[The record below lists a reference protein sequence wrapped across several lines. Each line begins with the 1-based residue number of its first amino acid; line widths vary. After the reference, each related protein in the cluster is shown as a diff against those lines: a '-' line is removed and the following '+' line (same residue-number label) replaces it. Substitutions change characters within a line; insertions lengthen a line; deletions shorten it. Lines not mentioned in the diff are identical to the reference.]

1 MPPPLKVVEPLAEP
15 LLIVRPLRVTDFVD
29 FATSNTRE
37 ALLPLTVSW
46 PAPGPAM
53 VTLWLMSTSPLVS
66 VMVWP
71 FSLEAKT
78 MVSLLWAAAIS
89 ARSEPAPLSRLFRT
103 VSVLGTQRSSSASS
117 VGRKM
122 GRLRGDA
129 CRFRFRGQDVNHIM
143 YVLSGTACDTR
154 NKASLPARR
163 PSAGARPGR

>member
-53 VTLWLMSTSPLVS
+53 VTLWLMSSSPLVS

-71 FSLEAKT
+71 ARLGAKT

-103 VSVLGTQRSSSASS
+103 VSVLGNQRSSRHSRQGRTFRR
-117 VGRKM
+117 VGRALILDA
-122 GRLRGDA
+122 GRAARA
-129 CRFRFRGQDVNHIM
+129 RI
-143 YVLSGTACDTR
+143 R
-154 NKASLPARR
+154 N
-163 PSAGARPGR
+163 

>member
-53 VTLWLMSTSPLVS
+53 VTLCLMSSSPLVS

-71 FSLEAKT
+71 SRLGAKT

-89 ARSEPAPLSRLFRT
+89 ARREPSPLSRLLVT
-103 VSVLGTQRSSSASS
+103 VSVLGTQRSS
-117 VGRKM
+117 
-122 GRLRGDA
+122 RLSMQG
-129 CRFRFRGQDVNHIM
+129 
-143 YVLSGTACDTR
+143 L
-154 NKASLPARR
+154 KARR
-163 PSAGARPGR
+163 AGRALLLDAG